1 MDLANIGL
9 AGLKQAES
17 RVEQASKRISRG
29 TGPPESA
36 EPSDTVDLAT
46 ETVQL
51 IDAVNSYTAN
61 LRLIQ
66 TADELEKHTI
76 NLLG

>member
-36 EPSDTVDLAT
+36 EPSD
-46 ETVQL
+46 QL